1 MHEGDGS
8 FDLIAEVLSRAS
20 VRPIK
25 MYLTRNMVN
34 CVRYRTQADE
44 ADVSAWCHGRSPLPA
59 LPEGPLNIVSTEEE
73 DSDVEA
79 ES

>member
-8 FDLIAEVLSRAS
+8 FDLIAELLGRAC
-20 VRPIK
+20 VRPIQ

-34 CVRYRTQADE
+34 CVRYRTQAD
-44 ADVSAWCHGRSPLPA
+44 VSAWCRGRPPLPA
-59 LPEGPLNIVSTEEE
+59 LPVGPLNIVSTEEE

-79 ES
+79 EF